1 MTPQSS
7 QPQVTK
13 INKLSYLTQS
23 TKEAAALLTLGV
35 PLQKEDPFIRVYTAK
50 RPKGTPGEVTYQF
63 QDKSTEFGTAA
74 NKLGEAYAVRE
85 ADKSLDAKL
94 TEVHDLLERVYRDAV
109 ARGDE
114 NALLLIARLREAVA
128 ILPEAIMVYLRT
140 GLDMRERLIK
150 FVMEDAPKSG
160 ERGLVRVDKDGR
172 TIIFS
177 ESLPIE
183 KRRKLVS

>member
-1 MTPQSS
+1 MTPSSS
-7 QPQVTK
+7 QPQTTR
-13 INKLSYLTQS
+13 INKVTYLTQS
-23 TKEAAALLTLGV
+23 TKEAAALLALGV
-35 PLQKEDPFIRVYTAK
+35 PLKKEDPFVRVYTTK

-63 QDKSTEFGTAA
+63 EDKSAEFGTAA

-85 ADKSLDAKL
+85 ADKAMDAKL
-94 TEVHDLLERVYRDAV
+94 TEVHDLMEKLQNSAV
-109 ARGDE
+109 SRGDTE
-114 NALLLIARLREAVA
+114 LLLLFARLREAMA
-128 ILPEAIMVYLRT
+128 ILPEALMVYLRT

-150 FVMEDAPKSG
+150 FVMEDAPKAG